1 MRLSFEWAIMQGMKA
16 TLNIAG
22 ERVTVTAFG
31 DGASAAFDGMNSVVC
46 DDMKLAALDGKH
58 FALSRSGVSL
68 SSGDESHA
76 FLAHEPRMSF
86 GADSLATG
94 IIESRVPPYGG
105 RRAAFDDANLVLE
118 AAESRVPSDGGHHAP
133 FSGSSVGHDAVE
145 SHVPFVYM
153 HEIQDES
160 DAMLK
165 RCAELGC
172 PPFVLV
178 AIHVSEWNDMLTPWE
193 CPGIFAD
200 DAPFAGHAEHQLE
213 ILSEIVQKTE
223 EQLGARPSHRCIA
236 GYSLAGLFATW
247 APFQTDLFDA
257 VASASGSMWYPD
269 FAEYVEAGTFDRSP
283 RCAYFSLGSKEART
297 PSRLLRGVADGTQRV
312 VDAFRTKGVKTVFES
327 NPGNHFK
334 EPDLRMAKAI
344 CWAVSNCG
352 EGAASKSRECELRRE

>member
-1 MRLSFEWAIMQGMKA
+1 MRLSFEWAIMQGMKT

-31 DGASAAFDGMNSVVC
+31 DGAGAAFDGMDSVVC
-46 DDMKLAALDGKH
+46 DDMKLAAFDDRR

-68 SSGDESHA
+68 SSDDESSA
-76 FLAHEPRMSF
+76 SLAHESRMSF
-86 GADSLATG
+86 GADSLAPR
-94 IIESRVPPYGG
+94 IVESRVPPDGG
-105 RRAAFDDANLVLE
+105 RRAAFGDASLVLE
-118 AAESRVPSDGGHHAP
+118 AAESRVPSDDGPHAP
-133 FSGSSVGHDAVE
+133 FGGSTVGRAAVE

-160 DAMLK
+160 DAVLK

-178 AIHVSEWNDMLTPWE
+178 AIHVPEWNDMLTPWE
-193 CPGIFAD
+193 CSGIFAD

-223 EQLGARPSHRCIA
+223 EQLGVRPIHRCIA

-247 APFQTDLFDA
+247 APFQADLFDA

-269 FAEYVEAGTFDRSP
+269 FAEYVEASMFDSPP

-312 VDAFRTKGVKTVFES
+312 VGAFRMKGVKTVFES

-334 EPDLRMAKAI
+334 EPDVRMAKAI
-344 CWAVSNCG
+344 CWVVSNCG
-352 EGAASKSRECELRRE
+352 ENGPSKLGECELRCE

>member
-1 MRLSFEWAIMQGMKA
+1 MPCVLVRAFARLSFEWAIMQGMKT

-22 ERVTVTAFG
+22 ERVTITAFG
-31 DGASAAFDGMNSVVC
+31 DEARAVF
-46 DDMKLAALDGKH
+46 
-58 FALSRSGVSL
+58 
-68 SSGDESHA
+68 GDEPHA
-76 FLAHEPRMSF
+76 SLAREPRMSF
-86 GADSLATG
+86 GADSLAPR
-94 IIESRVPPYGG
+94 IVESRVPPDGG
-105 RRAAFDDANLVLE
+105 SRAAFGDANLVLE
-118 AAESRVPSDGGHHAP
+118 AAVLEAAESRASSDGGHHAP
-133 FSGSSVGHDAVE
+133 FSASSVGYDAVE

-160 DAMLK
+160 DAVLK

-172 PPFVLV
+172 PPFMLV
-178 AIHVSEWNDMLTPWE
+178 AIHVLEWNDMLTPWE

-213 ILSEIVQKTE
+213 MLSEIVQKTE

-247 APFQTDLFDA
+247 APFQIDLFDA
-257 VASASGSMWYPD
+257 VASASGSMWYPG
-269 FAEYVEAGTFDRSP
+269 FAEYVEAATFDRPP

-312 VDAFRTKGVKTVFES
+312 VDAFRMKGVKTVFEN

-352 EGAASKSRECELRRE
+352 KDGPSKLGEYELRCE

>member
-1 MRLSFEWAIMQGMKA
+1 MQGMKT

-22 ERVTVTAFG
+22 ERVTVSVFG
-31 DGASAAFDGMNSVVC
+31 DETCAAYGDASV
-46 DDMKLAALDGKH
+46 
-58 FALSRSGVSL
+58 
-68 SSGDESHA
+68 
-76 FLAHEPRMSF
+76 
-86 GADSLATG
+86 
-94 IIESRVPPYGG
+94 
-105 RRAAFDDANLVLE
+105 
-118 AAESRVPSDGGHHAP
+118 AP
-133 FSGSSVGHDAVE
+133 NAVE
-145 SHVPFVYM
+145 SCVPFVYM

-160 DAMLK
+160 DAVLK

-223 EQLGARPSHRCIA
+223 EQLGARPNHRCIA

-247 APFQTDLFDA
+247 ALFQTDLFDA
-257 VASASGSMWYPD
+257 VASASGSMWYPG
-269 FAEYVEAGTFDRSP
+269 FAEYVEAGTFDRLP
-283 RCAYFSLGSKEART
+283 QCAYFSLGSKEART

-312 VDAFRTKGVKTVFES
+312 VDAFRTKGVKTVFEN

-334 EPDLRMAKAI
+334 ESDLRMAKAI

-352 EGAASKSRECELRRE
+352 EGGPSKLGERELRHE

>member
-1 MRLSFEWAIMQGMKA
+1 MRLNLEWAIIRGMKT

-31 DGASAAFDGMNSVVC
+31 DEACAGFGDASV
-46 DDMKLAALDGKH
+46 
-58 FALSRSGVSL
+58 
-68 SSGDESHA
+68 
-76 FLAHEPRMSF
+76 
-86 GADSLATG
+86 
-94 IIESRVPPYGG
+94 
-105 RRAAFDDANLVLE
+105 
-118 AAESRVPSDGGHHAP
+118 AP
-133 FSGSSVGHDAVE
+133 NAVE
-145 SHVPFVYM
+145 SCVTFVYM

-160 DAMLK
+160 DAVLK

-178 AIHVSEWNDMLTPWE
+178 AIHVPQWNDMLTPWE

-200 DAPFAGHAEHQLE
+200 DAPFAGHAKRQLE
-213 ILSEIVQKTE
+213 ALSGIVQKTE
-223 EQLGARPSHRCIA
+223 AQLGGHPAHRCIA

-257 VASASGSMWYPD
+257 VASASGSMWYPN
-269 FAEYVEAGTFDRSP
+269 FAEYVEASEFEHP
-283 RCAYFSLGSKEART
+283 LRCAYFSLGSKEART

-312 VDAFRTKGVKTVFES
+312 VAAFEAKGVKTVFES

-334 EPDLRMAKAI
+334 EPDVRMAKAI

-352 EGAASKSRECELRRE
+352 ENSPSNSKACELRRE

>member
-1 MRLSFEWAIMQGMKA
+1 MQGMKT

-22 ERVTVTAFG
+22 ERVTITAFG
-31 DGASAAFDGMNSVVC
+31 DEARTVF
-46 DDMKLAALDGKH
+46 
-58 FALSRSGVSL
+58 
-68 SSGDESHA
+68 GDEPHA
-76 FLAHEPRMSF
+76 SLACEPRMSF
-86 GADSLATG
+86 GADSLAPRTVG
-94 IIESRVPPYGG
+94 SRVPPDGG
-105 RRAAFDDANLVLE
+105 PRAAFDDASLVLE
-118 AAESRVPSDGGHHAP
+118 SVESRVSSGGGHHAP
-133 FSGSSVGHDAVE
+133 FGDSSVGRDTAE

-160 DAMLK
+160 DAVLR

-178 AIHVSEWNDMLTPWE
+178 AIHVPEWNDMLTPWE
-193 CPGIFAD
+193 CPGIFAN
-200 DAPFAGHAEHQLE
+200 DAPFAGHAERQLE

-223 EQLGARPSHRCIA
+223 EQLGVRPSHRCIA
-236 GYSLAGLFATW
+236 GYSLAGLFAAW

-257 VASASGSMWYPD
+257 VASASGSMWYPG
-269 FAEYVEAGTFDRSP
+269 FAEYVETGMFDRPP

-312 VDAFRTKGVKTVFES
+312 VDAFRMKGVKTVFES

-334 EPDLRMAKAI
+334 EPDVRMAKAI

-352 EGAASKSRECELRRE
+352 EDSPSNSKACEL

>member
-1 MRLSFEWAIMQGMKA
+1 MRGMKT

-31 DGASAAFDGMNSVVC
+31 DETCAA
-46 DDMKLAALDGKH
+46 
-58 FALSRSGVSL
+58 
-68 SSGDESHA
+68 SGDASVA
-76 FLAHEPRMSF
+76 P
-86 GADSLATG
+86 
-94 IIESRVPPYGG
+94 
-105 RRAAFDDANLVLE
+105 N
-118 AAESRVPSDGGHHAP
+118 AAESC
-133 FSGSSVGHDAVE
+133 
-145 SHVPFVYM
+145 VPFIYM

-160 DAMLK
+160 DAVLK

-178 AIHVSEWNDMLTPWE
+178 AIHVPQWNDMLTPWE

-200 DAPFAGHAEHQLE
+200 DAPFAGRADRQLE
-213 ILSEIVQKTE
+213 ALSEIVQKTE
-223 EQLGARPSHRCIA
+223 ARLGVRPSHRCIA

-257 VASASGSMWYPD
+257 VASASGSMWYPN
-269 FAEYVEAGTFDRSP
+269 FAEYVEAGEFERP
-283 RCAYFSLGSKEART
+283 LRCAYFSLGSKEART

-312 VDAFRTKGVKTVFES
+312 VAAFEAKGVKTVFES

-334 EPDLRMAKAI
+334 EPDVRMAKAI

-352 EGAASKSRECELRRE
+352 ENSPSNSKACELRRE

>member
-1 MRLSFEWAIMQGMKA
+1 MRLSFEWAIMQGMKT

-22 ERVTVTAFG
+22 ERVTITAFG
-31 DGASAAFDGMNSVVC
+31 DEARAVFDGMDSVAC
-46 DDMKLAALDGKH
+46 DDMKLAALDDKH
-58 FALSRSGVSL
+58 FALSRSGVSM
-68 SSGDESHA
+68 SSDDESSA
-76 FLAHEPRMSF
+76 SLAHEPRMSF
-86 GADSLATG
+86 GADSLAAR
-94 IIESRVPPYGG
+94 IVESRVPPDGG
-105 RRAAFDDANLVLE
+105 RRAAFGDASLVLE
-118 AAESRVPSDGGHHAP
+118 AAESRVPPDDGPHAP
-133 FSGSSVGHDAVE
+133 FGGSSVGHDATE

-160 DAMLK
+160 DAVLK

-178 AIHVSEWNDMLTPWE
+178 AIHVPEWNDMLTPWE
-193 CPGIFAD
+193 CSGIFAD

-247 APFQTDLFDA
+247 APFQVDLFDA

-269 FAEYVEAGTFDRSP
+269 FAEYVEAGMFDRPP

-344 CWAVSNCG
+344 CWVVSNCG
-352 EGAASKSRECELRRE
+352 ENGPSKLGECGLRCE

>member
-1 MRLSFEWAIMQGMKA
+1 MPCVLVRAFARLSFEWAIMQGMKT

-22 ERVTVTAFG
+22 ERVTITAFG
-31 DGASAAFDGMNSVVC
+31 DEARAVF
-46 DDMKLAALDGKH
+46 
-58 FALSRSGVSL
+58 
-68 SSGDESHA
+68 GDEPHA
-76 FLAHEPRMSF
+76 SLAREPRMSF
-86 GADSLATG
+86 GADSLAPR
-94 IIESRVPPYGG
+94 IVESRVPPDGG
-105 RRAAFDDANLVLE
+105 SRAAFGDASLVLE
-118 AAESRVPSDGGHHAP
+118 AAESCVPSDGGHHAP

-160 DAMLK
+160 DAVLK

-172 PPFVLV
+172 PPFALV
-178 AIHVSEWNDMLTPWE
+178 AIHVPEWNDMLTPWE

-213 ILSEIVQKTE
+213 MLSEIVQKTE

-247 APFQTDLFDA
+247 APFQTNLFDA
-257 VASASGSMWYPD
+257 VASASGSMWYPG
-269 FAEYVEAGTFDRSP
+269 FAEYVEATTFNCPP

-312 VDAFRTKGVKTVFES
+312 VDAFRAKGVKAVFEN

-352 EGAASKSRECELRRE
+352 KDGPSKLGEYELRCE

>member
-1 MRLSFEWAIMQGMKA
+1 MRLSFEWAIMQSMKT

-31 DGASAAFDGMNSVVC
+31 DGARAAFDGMDSAVC
-46 DDMKLAALDGKH
+46 DDMKLAAFDDRR

-68 SSGDESHA
+68 SSGDESSA
-76 FLAHEPRMSF
+76 SLAHEPRMSF
-86 GADSLATG
+86 GADSLAAG
-94 IIESRVPPYGG
+94 IVESRVSSG
-105 RRAAFDDANLVLE
+105 
-118 AAESRVPSDGGHHAP
+118 GGHHAP
-133 FSGSSVGHDAVE
+133 FSGSTVGRADVE
-145 SHVPFVYM
+145 SHVPLVYI

-160 DAMLK
+160 DAVLK

-178 AIHVSEWNDMLTPWE
+178 AIHVPQWNDMLTPWE

-200 DAPFAGHAEHQLE
+200 DAPFAGHAERQLE
-213 ILSEIVQKTE
+213 MLSEIVQKTE
-223 EQLGARPSHRCIA
+223 AKLGARPTHRCIA

-247 APFQTDLFDA
+247 ALFQTDLFDA
-257 VASASGSMWYPD
+257 VASASGSMWYPG

-344 CWAVSNCG
+344 CWVVSNCG
-352 EGAASKSRECELRRE
+352 EDGPSKSRGRELRHE

>member
-1 MRLSFEWAIMQGMKA
+1 MKT

-31 DGASAAFDGMNSVVC
+31 DETCAGFGDASV
-46 DDMKLAALDGKH
+46 
-58 FALSRSGVSL
+58 
-68 SSGDESHA
+68 
-76 FLAHEPRMSF
+76 
-86 GADSLATG
+86 
-94 IIESRVPPYGG
+94 
-105 RRAAFDDANLVLE
+105 
-118 AAESRVPSDGGHHAP
+118 AP
-133 FSGSSVGHDAVE
+133 NAVE
-145 SHVPFVYM
+145 SRVPFVYM

-160 DAMLK
+160 DAVLK

-178 AIHVSEWNDMLTPWE
+178 AIHVSQWNDMLTPWE

-200 DAPFAGHAEHQLE
+200 DAPFAGHAKRQLE
-213 ILSEIVQKTE
+213 ALSEIAQKTE
-223 EQLGARPSHRCIA
+223 ERLGVRPAHRCIA

-257 VASASGSMWYPD
+257 VASASGS
-269 FAEYVEAGTFDRSP
+269 P

-312 VDAFRTKGVKTVFES
+312 VAAFEAKGVKTVFES

-334 EPDLRMAKAI
+334 EPDVRMAKAI

-352 EGAASKSRECELRRE
+352 EDSPSKSRACELRRE

>member
-1 MRLSFEWAIMQGMKA
+1 MRLSFEWAIMQGMKT

-22 ERVTVTAFG
+22 ERVTITAFG

-46 DDMKLAALDGKH
+46 DDMKLAALDDKY
-58 FALSRSGVSL
+58 FALSCSGVSL
-68 SSGDESHA
+68 SSDDEPSA
-76 FLAHEPRMSF
+76 SSARESRMSF
-86 GADSLATG
+86 GAGSLAAR
-94 IIESRVPPYGG
+94 IVESRVPP
-105 RRAAFDDANLVLE
+105 
-118 AAESRVPSDGGHHAP
+118 DGGHHAP
-133 FSGSSVGHDAVE
+133 FSGSSVGRDAAE

-153 HEIQDES
+153 HEIQDGS
-160 DAMLK
+160 DAVLK

-178 AIHVSEWNDMLTPWE
+178 AIHVPEWNDMLTPWE
-193 CPGIFAD
+193 CSGIFAD

-223 EQLGARPSHRCIA
+223 EQLGVRPIHRCIA

-269 FAEYVEAGTFDRSP
+269 FAEYVEAGMFDRPP

-312 VDAFRTKGVKTVFES
+312 LDAFRMKGVKTVFES

-352 EGAASKSRECELRRE
+352 KDGPSKLGECELRCE

>member
-1 MRLSFEWAIMQGMKA
+1 MRLSFEWAIIQGMKT

-22 ERVTVTAFG
+22 ERVTVTTFG
-31 DGASAAFDGMNSVVC
+31 DGASAAFDGMDSVVC
-46 DDMKLAALDGKH
+46 DDMKLAALDDKR

-68 SSGDESHA
+68 SSDDEFSA
-76 FLAHEPRMSF
+76 SLAHEPRMSF
-86 GADSLATG
+86 GADSLAAR
-94 IIESRVPPYGG
+94 I
-105 RRAAFDDANLVLE
+105 
-118 AAESRVPSDGGHHAP
+118 
-133 FSGSSVGHDAVE
+133 VE

-153 HEIQDES
+153 HEIHDES
-160 DAMLK
+160 DAVLK

-172 PPFVLV
+172 PPFALV
-178 AIHVSEWNDMLTPWE
+178 AIHVPEWNDMLTPWE

-200 DAPFAGHAEHQLE
+200 DAPFAGRAEHQLE

-223 EQLGARPSHRCIA
+223 ERLGARPSHRCIA

-247 APFQTDLFDA
+247 APFQTDLFDV
-257 VASASGSMWYPD
+257 VASASGSMWYPG

-312 VDAFRTKGVKTVFES
+312 VDAFRMKGVKTVFES

-352 EGAASKSRECELRRE
+352 EDGPSKLGECELGCE

>member
-1 MRLSFEWAIMQGMKA
+1 MRLSFEWAIMQGMKT

-31 DGASAAFDGMNSVVC
+31 DGAGAAFDGMDSVVC
-46 DDMKLAALDGKH
+46 DDMKLAAFDDRR

-68 SSGDESHA
+68 SSGDESSA
-76 FLAHEPRMSF
+76 SLAHEPRMSF
-86 GADSLATG
+86 GADSLAAG
-94 IIESRVPPYGG
+94 IVESRVPPYGG
-105 RRAAFDDANLVLE
+105 RRAAFGDASVVLE
-118 AAESRVPSDGGHHAP
+118 AAESRVPSDGGPRAS
-133 FSGSSVGHDAVE
+133 FGDSSVGHDAAE
-145 SHVPFVYM
+145 FHVPFVYM

-160 DAMLK
+160 DAVLK

-178 AIHVSEWNDMLTPWE
+178 AIHVPEWNDMLTPWE

-213 ILSEIVQKTE
+213 IISEIVQKTE
-223 EQLGARPSHRCIA
+223 GQLGARPSHRCIA

-257 VASASGSMWYPD
+257 VASASGSMWYPG
-269 FAEYVEAGTFDRSP
+269 FAEYVEAGMFDRPP

-312 VDAFRTKGVKTVFES
+312 VGAFRMKGVRTVFES

-352 EGAASKSRECELRRE
+352 KDGPSKLGECELGCE